1 MIKLVN
7 IKELKNYEQEYQKHY
22 QAYCTSQWDFPM
34 DDEFYVQGLNED
46 HKWLDV
52 SGITY
57 SISYSQGDH
66 AEFLGRAYIEKF
78 LDEFDTENEYFVL
91 REALRM
97 GDCDEYIII
106 SRSNYRSGGAQF
118 DTIEWRGY
126 DDGQFDPDH
135 TIEDCNERT
144 TSILKGMNYGEYYN
158 ICQELIGDLE
168 TWIKEKCEGLFSK
181 LYDDICSE
189 IEHQQS
195 EEAFVE
201 WAESMDEQFE
211 VEVDDELEGAASD
224 FEDGR
229 LAA

>member
-1 MIKLVN
+1 MQKLVD
-7 IKELKNYEQEYQKHY
+7 IKELKDSHPEAYQKEY
-22 QAYCTSQWDFPM
+22 ERYCNMQWEFPLEE
-34 DDEFYVQGLNED
+34 DWYVEGLNEQN
-46 HKWLDV
+46 KWLV
-52 SGITY
+52 ASGILY
-57 SISYSQGDH
+57 SISYSQGDY
-66 AEFLGRAYIEKF
+66 AQFTGRVYVEKF
-78 LDEFDTENEYFVL
+78 LEEFDTENEYFVL
-91 REALRM
+91 REALKM
-97 GDCDEYIII
+97 GDCDEYMVV
-106 SRSNYRSGGAQF
+106 SRSHYSRGGAQF

-168 TWIKEKCEGLFSK
+168 EWIKGKCEELFSE
-181 LYDDICSE
+181 LYDDMCSE

-211 VEVDDELEGAASD
+211 VEVDDESNS
-224 FEDGR
+224 
-229 LAA
+229 